1 MAVTWPA
8 KAPNSVIRYSWTVP
22 LQDEDTLSSYTAAV
36 SGAVI
41 DDEGVDGADIVLYV
55 SGGTAAT
62 TATFTLTALTANGET
77 IEETIYLP
85 IIASTAVF
93 GHTAQDIVD
102 FGLRPIVGMFRDPT
116 DDQRADALEWLN
128 GLLAEWK
135 AQGAD
140 TGATLPLILTTPLEV
155 PDEYILGIKAA
166 ARTLIAEQYGRQV
179 SQSTMLQAA
188 RGLQLVKNANI
199 PDERE
204 QAVYY

>member
-8 KAPNSVIRYSWTVP
+8 KAPNSAIRYTWTVP
-22 LQDEDTLSSYTAAV
+22 LQDDDTLSSFSSSV

-41 DDEGVDGADIVLYV
+41 DDEDYEGSDVIIYV
-55 SGGTAAT
+55 SGGSPGTTAA
-62 TATFTLTALTANGET
+62 FTLTAFTGNGET

-85 IIASTAVF
+85 IIGNTAVLAQ
-93 GHTAQDIVD
+93 TAQDVVD
-102 FGLRPIVGMFRDPT
+102 FALRPIVGLFRDPT

-128 GLLAEWK
+128 GLLAEWR

-140 TGATLPLILTTPLEV
+140 TGATLPLTLTTPLSI

-166 ARTLIAEQYGRQV
+166 LRTLASEQYGRQV